1 MKTLRLI
8 PLVVALAACSS
19 VSIPVSP
26 YRIDVQQGNALEQEA
41 VDKLKVGMTS
51 SQVRFLLGTPL
62 LVDPFRN
69 NRWDYVYNYRKAGKL
84 TEKRRLA
91 LFFEGDVLARIDAEG
106 FTPKAPPSEQG
117 KTLAVKTEEKPIKVA
132 EGSMATA
139 VAASPVATSQEP
151 AKLAPVAAPV
161 VVAVVAPT
169 PAPPTQVSAEQP
181 PVLKTPVEASK
192 PVVTATS
199 EAPKTVAAKAA
210 LVERS
215 LNETSIVPPMT
226 ASSAGDVRK
235 PDQVSVSEKPPESM
249 ALQPETNVAA
259 VVPEVVPAFPE
270 MPGKTGS
277 AENQVMTALSNWA
290 NAWKSRDEE
299 AYLGAYAASF
309 QPPGGL
315 TRAEW
320 EKRRRLLLGLSRN
333 IDLKIDGQAF
343 ESVTEDRA
351 QVSFR
356 QFYRSDSYQD
366 AVIKQVKF
374 VRVDNLWLIEEE
386 KVLAPIKAKK

>member
-8 PLVVALAACSS
+8 PLVIALSACSS

-26 YRIDVQQGNALEQEA
+26 YRIDVQQGNALDQDV

-51 SQVRFLLGTPL
+51 TQVRFLLGTPL

-106 FTPKAPPSEQG
+106 FAPKPVAPEQVAVKPEGRPAKAAEIPAEAPKAAMPAPAQPVQTVPVAPPVAAMAITPPPATPAPPSVEPSNAERSPAP
-117 KTLAVKTEEKPIKVA
+117 KAVT
-132 EGSMATA
+132 ATQ
-139 VAASPVATSQEP
+139 P
-151 AKLAPVAAPV
+151 
-161 VVAVVAPT
+161 VAVVA
-169 PAPPTQVSAEQP
+169 
-181 PVLKTPVEASK
+181 VEAPQSSL
-192 PVVTATS
+192 T
-199 EAPKTVAAKAA
+199 KAVPA
-210 LVERS
+210 ERN
-215 LNETSIVPPMT
+215 LNETSIVPPLAT
-226 ASSAGDVRK
+226 PSGRPAEPLRRPAA
-235 PDQVSVSEKPPESM
+235 VSEKPPEPM
-249 ALQPETNVAA
+249 ALQSETNVAA
-259 VVPEVVPAFPE
+259 VVPEVVPAFPGE
-270 MPGKTGS
+270 PAKAATV
-277 AENQVMTALSNWA
+277 EEQVMAALNGWA

-299 AYLGAYAASF
+299 TYLAAYAANF

-333 IDLKIDGQAF
+333 IDLKIDGHAF
-343 ESVTEDRA
+343 ESVTEDRT

-366 AVIKQVKF
+366 AVIKQLKF
-374 VRVDNLWLIEEE
+374 VRVDNLWLIEDE
-386 KVLAPIKAKK
+386 KVLAPIKIKK

>member
-19 VSIPVSP
+19 VNIPVSP

-106 FTPKAPPSEQG
+106 FAPKAPPTEQG
-117 KTLAVKTEEKPIKVA
+117 KVLAVKAEEKPVMTEASIAIPAAVSPAATTLAVATPEPVKVVPAAPIAAPPSAPSVQAPVAEPPATKVA
-132 EGSMATA
+132 AEIAKPA
-139 VAASPVATSQEP
+139 VAAVSEVPQ
-151 AKLAPVAAPV
+151 AA
-161 VVAVVAPT
+161 
-169 PAPPTQVSAEQP
+169 
-181 PVLKTPVEASK
+181 
-192 PVVTATS
+192 
-199 EAPKTVAAKAA
+199 AAKSELA
-210 LVERS
+210 ERS

-226 ASSAGDVRK
+226 PSAPGVARK
-235 PDQVSVSEKPPESM
+235 PVQVAVSEKPPESM

-259 VVPEVVPAFPE
+259 VVPEVTPAFPD
-270 MPGKTGS
+270 MPGKAGS
-277 AENQVMTALSNWA
+277 TEDHVMAALNSWA
-290 NAWKSRDEE
+290 NAWKSRDED
-299 AYLGAYAASF
+299 AYLAAYAANF

-320 EKRRRLLLGLSRN
+320 EKRRRLLLGHSRN
-333 IDLKIDGQAF
+333 IDLKIDGHAF
-343 ESVTEDRA
+343 EAVTEDRA

-356 QFYRSDSYQD
+356 QYYRSDSYQD
-366 AVIKQVKF
+366 AVIKLIKF

-386 KVLAPIKAKK
+386 KVLAPIKVKK